1 MNKKKTKC
9 IKDYIMN
16 YNSIAISKLMTSIIF
31 GLFNIDDKYEFIRGE
46 NSIYL

>member
-31 GLFNIDDKYEFIRGE
+31 GLFNSFIDSG
-46 NSIYL
+46 SIFL